1 MASDGRIRIDIDMA
15 IDKIMADA
23 NKVDKRL
30 QDVGQGTGDQLSE
43 DFDAN
48 AEKVSD
54 KSGSTAKKVKNDF
67 SDPVKQSIE
76 GDDSNLSEKVA
87 NAKSNLEKLPDETLT
102 ELKAEA
108 EDAGITDFDA
118 LLEALPEEQITE
130 LLAKAEKGEV
140 INFDDLLNSLPEE
153 TRTELLASGNTK
165 PITTFDELLEAVP
178 EETRTNL
185 KAKAERGEITSF
197 DELLAELPEETRTEL
212 KAKAERGEVV
222 GFDELLSTLPKRTIT
237 RLTADAEEHGINN
250 FDKLLKKLPK
260 KTVTELLAKAEKGE
274 VIDYEKLLHE
284 IPLKYVT
291 NLELNDNASPS
302 LHNIQDE
309 AEETKTKFTSL
320 KDIVGGTFLGGMA
333 MSGLSA
339 IGGYL
344 KETVGEAEKAS
355 DAMQGFEATM
365 QLAGFGE
372 EKIKSVGKEV
382 KKYADETVYDLD
394 DVSST
399 TAQLAANGV
408 KGYEK
413 LTEAAGNL
421 TAVAGGTKDDFKSV
435 AMVMTQ
441 TAGAG
446 KLTTEN
452 WNQLTDAIPGA
463 SGKLQEAMKKN
474 GAFTGNFRDAMED
487 GQISADEFNQ
497 AIKDLGMTDKA
508 KEYAKGTAAFEG
520 ATGNL
525 RSSVVNGMQDIVDA
539 IGKKN
544 ITNAIN
550 GLATVASKA
559 FKGITNGIKTMG
571 KWIDKL
577 KDYPAA
583 FKALTTSLKVLGG
596 TFAIFM
602 GFKSVVGVV
611 TGIGKGFQF
620 LNKVIAA
627 NKFVIIVSAIVALG
641 AALVDLY
648 KHNKKFR
655 DFVNGLIEG
664 AQKAFKG
671 VVKWFKNIPKNVAKV
686 WDNIKTGA
694 SSGWKKITR
703 TISKSASGVWKAIKK
718 PFQAIGRGVSKIWTS
733 ISKGARKGWN
743 AIKKVVSV
751 GAKAVKIV
759 ALAPIVLIASLI
771 VAVWNKI
778 KKPTKKFWNW
788 MKSTIGGIAK
798 SIRNTVKKWFN
809 SLKNAVSSIW
819 NSIKKIT
826 RKVWNPI
833 KKFIINIAK
842 SIRNS
847 VKKAFNS
854 LKNSISRIWNSIKNA
869 THKVWNPLHKWLSS
883 KAKAIGK
890 SVKGHF
896 NSLKSSMSKIWGSV
910 KDRTHKVWNGM
921 GGWLSKKSSAIGK
934 NVKGHFNTMK
944 KGLSDIMG
952 SISKNWHN
960 TWNGISDFFSDIWT
974 SIKKKAKGGING
986 VIGFLN
992 GGIGGIN
999 KVIHTFG
1006 GSKSAL
1012 GKIKKLANGGS
1023 GYRGVAMVNDGGGEE
1038 AILKGGKAY
1047 KVQGKNALI
1056 NLEGD
1061 ETVIPHGASRGM
1073 FGSSIAHYAGGSKN
1087 WFSNL
1092 TGWFKDKWDG
1102 IVNFIK
1108 HPIKSLKNITSKA
1121 MGKVTGSKFITN
1133 FTPATNKAFVN
1144 SIWKKFKS
1152 MLQNLKDNHD
1162 EEAEGGLASN
1172 GVYQYLVNIANKV
1185 MSKFP
1190 GMRISSGYRPGD
1202 PYDHGHHKAIDLA
1215 YGAGDNHNPKYFKP
1229 ANWAFEH
1236 FPGKVAYVITQGKVR
1251 DRKGSSGQPATGK
1264 WEHWPDNDHYDH
1276 LHISGS
1282 KKGKISKGMKN
1293 PGGSGVQRWRGAVVQ
1308 ALQANG
1314 LSTSGRM
1321 VNKVLRQIKTES
1333 NGNPKAVQGY
1343 IPGDPNNGN
1352 PARGL
1357 MQTIPS
1363 TFKANAFAGHGNIFN
1378 GLDNLL
1384 SALRY
1389 AKKRYGPSLSFLGNG
1404 HGYDAGGY
1412 IPKPSIVKVS
1422 EKNGERIINSQRDSA
1437 DGLIMDALNERAQYA
1452 PNSFSA
1458 KVSHIV
1464 KGAQASNGRGG
1475 LMPHYNGNAVQSNS
1489 SNDKPLIDYNSKLDH
1504 VEQLLGEIA
1513 DKNLTVDGSSF
1524 SKTYEGYG
1532 SAQRVQ
1538 RQIYSDRGLAINANI
1553 N

>member
-118 LLEALPEEQITE
+118 LLEALPEEEITE

-153 TRTELLASGNTK
+153 TRTELLAKGNTK
-165 PITTFDELLEAVP
+165 PITTFDELLDEVP
-178 EETRTNL
+178 EETRTAL
-185 KAKAERGEITSF
+185 KAKAERGEINSF

-260 KTVTELLAKAEKGE
+260 KTVTELLAKAEEGE

-291 NLELNDNASPS
+291 NLELNDNASAG

-320 KDIVGGTFLGGMA
+320 KDIVGGTFLGSMA

-372 EKIKSVGKEV
+372 GKIKSVGKEV

-474 GAFTGNFRDAMED
+474 GAFTGNFRDAMEK
-487 GQISADEFNQ
+487 GEISADEFNK
-497 AIKDLGMTDKA
+497 AIEQLGMTDKA

-525 RSSVVNGMQDIVDA
+525 RSAVVNGMQDIIDA

-620 LNKVIAA
+620 LNKVIAD
-627 NKFVIIVSAIVALG
+627 NKIVIIVSAIVALG

-671 VVKWFKNIPKNVAKV
+671 VVKWFKKIPKNVAKV

-703 TISKSASGVWKAIKK
+703 TISKAASGVWKAIKK

-921 GGWLSKKSSAIGK
+921 GGWLSDKSSAIGK
-934 NVKGHFNTMK
+934 SVKGHFNSLK
-944 KGLSDIMG
+944 SSLAGINK

-960 TWNGISDFFSDIWT
+960 TWNGISSFFSSIWK
-974 SIKKKAKGGING
+974 SIKKKAKKGING

-1006 GSKSAL
+1006 GSKNAL

-1038 AILKGGKAY
+1038 AILKGGHAY

-1133 FTPATNKAFVN
+1133 FTPAANKAFVN
-1144 SIWKKFKS
+1144 GIWKQFKK
-1152 MLQNLKDNHD
+1152 MLQDLKTAHD
-1162 EEAEGGLASN
+1162 DVGGSFDGKMGAH
-1172 GVYQYLVNIANKV
+1172 GVYAYLWNIAKKA
-1185 MSKFP
+1185 MKKF
-1190 GMRISSGYRPGD
+1190 GMVYTSGYRPGKGS
-1202 PYDHGHHKAIDLA
+1202 YHGKHQAVDIAFPGVSHSSR
-1215 YGAGDNHNPKYFKP
+1215 YWKP
-1229 ANWAFEH
+1229 ANWVFDH
-1236 FPGKVAYVITQGKVR
+1236 FKKQIGYVITQGKIKTRGSKFNGLGEGANRWTPWR
-1251 DRKGSSGQPATGK
+1251 D
-1264 WEHWPDNDHYDH
+1264 HDHYDH
-1276 LHISGS
+1276 LHINGMWGPGDVGTGGGGHVSGS
-1282 KKGKISKGMKN
+1282 HSHWLKQAGFKPSEINAANWLVTKESGWRTNATN
-1293 PGGSGVQRWRGAVVQ
+1293 PSSGAYGLAQ
-1308 ALQANG
+1308 ALPASKYNSQGSDWRN
-1314 LSTSGRM
+1314 
-1321 VNKVLRQIKTES
+1321 
-1333 NGNPKAVQGY
+1333 NPLTQLKWMAKYV
-1343 IPGDPNNGN
+1343 
-1352 PARGL
+1352 
-1357 MQTIPS
+1357 
-1363 TFKANAFAGHGNIFN
+1363 HG
-1378 GLDNLL
+1378 
-1384 SALRY
+1384 
-1389 AKKRYGPSLSFLGNG
+1389 RYGSAQAAKRFHLSHNW
-1404 HGYDAGGY
+1404 YDNGGY
-1412 IPKPSIVKVS
+1412 VTKPTVGVIA

-1437 DGLIMDALNERAQYA
+1437 DGLIMDALNERAAYA
-1452 PNSFSA
+1452 PNSMSA
-1458 KVSHIV
+1458 KISNIV
-1464 KGAQASNGRGG
+1464 KGVQASNGRGV
-1475 LMPHYNGNAVQSNS
+1475 MPVINNDYTASKPNDGQAQANNFDGDLNIDVTLDSNTIA
-1489 SNDKPLIDYNSKLDH
+1489 KATYPKLDALKYKRMT
-1504 VEQLLGEIA
+1504 VTGNGASIPLGGTI
-1513 DKNLTVDGSSF
+1513 
-1524 SKTYEGYG
+1524 
-1532 SAQRVQ
+1532 
-1538 RQIYSDRGLAINANI
+1538 
-1553 N
+1553 